1 MDNNIDNETKDVEE
15 QIANNMRYDLKDK
28 NTRRH
33 RAKRNDSSRRKIM
46 ILGGFGVLILIFLI
60 AIFFGGDDK
69 PSKKDQTPFKIRL
82 GQIEKRLTRFEG
94 IEIRVASL
102 ENKERELEQA
112 ITEADNAKRL
122 LNQQYNKLAQRLET
136 LQKGKT
142 IIPAKTT
149 APITTQKTPSSLR
162 EERFHK
168 VRSGDTLYHI
178 AQKYRI
184 SLDELCRL
192 NNITSKQAIYPGQKL
207 LVTPESAQ

>member
-1 MDNNIDNETKDVEE
+1 MDNNIDNEMKDFEE

-33 RAKRNDSSRRKIM
+33 RVKRNDSSRKKIM
-46 ILGGFGVLILIFLI
+46 ILGGFGVLILIVLI

-69 PSKKDQTPFKIRL
+69 PSKKDQTPFEVRL
-82 GQIEKRLTRFEG
+82 DQIEKRLTRFEG

-102 ENKERELEQA
+102 ENKGRELEQA

-136 LQKGKT
+136 FQKEKT

-149 APITTQKTPSSLR
+149 APITTQKTPSSLS

-168 VRSGDTLYHI
+168 VRSGDTLYRI